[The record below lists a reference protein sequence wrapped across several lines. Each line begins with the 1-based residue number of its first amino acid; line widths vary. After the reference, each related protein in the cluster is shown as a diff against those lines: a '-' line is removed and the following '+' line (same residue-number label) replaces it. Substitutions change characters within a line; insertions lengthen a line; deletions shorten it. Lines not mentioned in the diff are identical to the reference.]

1 MSEQSLLKEENLLII
16 NEIESKPATTQRD
29 IAISLG
35 ISLGKTNY
43 LLKELIKKGFIE
55 AKNFTDGNGK
65 LRKIQY
71 LLTREGL
78 QHKIFLM
85 QHFLLLKEEEFKRL
99 KQEWEDT
106 KNNHTGI
113 IDPNFKGERL

>member
-1 MSEQSLLKEENLLII
+1 
-16 NEIESKPATTQRD
+16 
-29 IAISLG
+29 
-35 ISLGKTNY
+35 
-43 LLKELIKKGFIE
+43 
-55 AKNFTDGNGK
+55 
-65 LRKIQY
+65 
-71 LLTREGL
+71 
-78 QHKIFLM
+78 M